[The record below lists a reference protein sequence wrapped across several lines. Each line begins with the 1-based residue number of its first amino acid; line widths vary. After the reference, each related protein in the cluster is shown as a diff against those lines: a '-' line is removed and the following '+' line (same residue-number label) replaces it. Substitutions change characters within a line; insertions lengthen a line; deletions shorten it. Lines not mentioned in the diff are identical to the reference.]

1 MQQEKRGITTFGIRL
16 VLETTFSVLN
26 IFPSAFRSL
35 FIFENTKVIKDA
47 NPYGNNVVG
56 KTVIRKMASLSILSL
71 YLVYYQIKDI
81 SSLNFFYLIRL

>member
-35 FIFENTKVIKDA
+35 FILENTKVIKDD
-47 NPYGNNVVG
+47 NPYKNIIV
-56 KTVIRKMASLSILSL
+56 RKNSHEKNYKFEL
-71 YLVYYQIKDI
+71 
-81 SSLNFFYLIRL
+81 

>member
-35 FIFENTKVIKDA
+35 FILESIKFIKNE
-47 NPYGNNVVG
+47 NPYRNILVR
-56 KTVIRKMASLSILSL
+56 KTVIRKSI
-71 YLVYYQIKDI
+71 
-81 SSLNFFYLIRL
+81 SLNYS